1 MSVRN
6 AIRVL
11 AAYYR
16 KTARFSVFIIL
27 LASFAVPFVMAAGP
41 GSLNLS
47 PNINVN
53 AVSRFGCGFPLFPS
67 SGYYQASGGVTAS
80 GTYSGSVYLEG
91 SITIYGHDKATDT
104 PEVKTLALPQ
114 GDFSPNPMS
123 FPGQSQTAVVNNPQ
137 VSSNFCQ
144 PLIDGYTY
152 WVAASTTPGC
162 FTGACLLA
170 NTTITV
176 SVTYGSSQMFQLIM
190 EMPLFNETTLGTT
203 VYCAPTTAPCGLP
216 LQGFYDFIFIIAIIL
231 AGGGF
236 LVALANKQLSGDE
249 RENVVLD
256 FVIAVLFILLFPVI
270 YNNIALLT
278 NYLDMTIIAGPHL
291 PYTDYS
297 LQIGL
302 VWGKLLSWAQGGG
315 VWGLLVSPITSL
327 AGWIVALIVYLMSI
341 FLGIIRIW
349 LITVMVI
356 GFPISLALKQIPFAR
371 KLSSMVEDT
380 LYGLILASLM
390 SSIAIGVAA
399 YVLADSPGGPVW
411 SATIFAGTGINGIS
425 NWVAASALFT
435 AVLIPTVFAPLT
447 GTIFQTASQAAM
459 VGVGVAASM
468 AGAAAAPVA
477 GAAGA
482 GLGGAGMGGLGSLG
496 KGMSGA
502 AAQGTQSI
510 GQQAAGTMQNMGLG
524 ERLLYAAPHSLKN
537 MAVAGTTG
545 VLTAMGAVGAAK
557 SIATVAPLSSS
568 AKVSQGIGSINAARQ
583 EATMQYETSNALQE
597 ARRKVGG
604 IVFNAVTA
612 PQLETESLVSQ
623 APTLN
628 RWHAQQSQIAPI
640 QLLSHMRQNHII
652 NVEQY
657 HSLRRDPAA
666 SAELAETYKQQLNMF
681 AHDNSGSLTQDGLIQ
696 AASLKD
702 LLQKQSGSSPKVTTS
717 RNKPEL
723 GNM

>member
-1 MSVRN
+1 MTVRK
-6 AIRVL
+6 AIRQV
-11 AAYYR
+11 AATYR
-16 KTARFSVFIIL
+16 KGARFAVFIII
-27 LASFAVPFVMAAGP
+27 LASFAIPYVMAAGP
-41 GSLNLS
+41 GSLNVS
-47 PNINVN
+47 PDVNVN
-53 AVSRFGCGFPLFPS
+53 AVSPFGCGFPLFPS
-67 SGYYQASGGVTAS
+67 SGYYQASGGVSVS
-80 GTYSGSVYLEG
+80 GTYSGNVYFEG
-91 SITIYGHDKATDT
+91 SVTIYGHDQSTDK
-104 PEVKTLALPQ
+104 PEVHTLALPQ
-114 GDFSPNPMS
+114 SDFSPSPIS
-123 FPGQSQTAVVNNPQ
+123 FPGQDQAGVVNNPQ
-137 VSSNFCQ
+137 VNSDFCK
-144 PLIDGYTY
+144 PFIDSYTY
-152 WVAASTTPGC
+152 WVAASTTSGC

-170 NTTITV
+170 NTTVTV
-176 SVTYGSSQMFQLIM
+176 SVTSGSNQMFQLIM

-236 LVALANKQLSGDE
+236 LIALANKQLSGDE
-249 RENVVLD
+249 RQNVVLD

-278 NYLDMTIIAGPHL
+278 NYLDMTILAGPNL

-297 LQIGL
+297 LQINL

-315 VWGLLVSPITSL
+315 IWGILVSPITSI
-327 AGWIVALIVYLMSI
+327 AGWIVALIVYLMTI
-341 FLGIIRIW
+341 FLGVIRIW

-356 GFPISLALKQIPFAR
+356 GFPISLALKQVPFAR

-399 YVLADSPGGPVW
+399 YVLADSPGGPIW

-425 NWVAASALFT
+425 NWVAAAALFT

-447 GTIFQTASQAAM
+447 GTLFQTASQAAM

-482 GLGGAGMGGLGSLG
+482 GLGGAGAGGLGSLG
-496 KGMSGA
+496 KGVSGA
-502 AAQGTQSI
+502 VGQAPQTI

-545 VLTAMGAVGAAK
+545 ILTAMGASSAAK

-568 AKVSQGIGSINAARQ
+568 TGVSQGIGRINAARQ
-583 EATMQYETSNALQE
+583 RSALEYETSTALQE
-597 ARRKVGG
+597 A
-604 IVFNAVTA
+604 N
-612 PQLETESLVSQ
+612 ESLGSIVQRAATSHGPGVVGQ
-623 APTLN
+623 QVENLN
-628 RWHAQQSQIAPI
+628 RWYVQQTQVSPVE
-640 QLLSHMRQNHII
+640 LLSRARQSHVI
-652 NVEQY
+652 NVQQY
-657 HSLRRDPAA
+657 HAIRRDPAA
-666 SAELAETYKQQLNMF
+666 SAEFAESYKQRLNNF
-681 AHDNSGSLTQDGLIQ
+681 ELDGSGSLTQNGLIQ
-696 AASLKD
+696 AANLKD
-702 LLQKQSGSSPKVTTS
+702 VLQRHGGPRVKMGTS
-717 RNKPEL
+717 RNQPEL
-723 GNM
+723 GST

>member
-1 MSVRN
+1 MPVRR
-6 AIRVL
+6 AFRVL

-16 KTARFSVFIIL
+16 KAARFSVFVIL
-27 LASFAVPFVMAAGP
+27 LAALAAPVLAAGP

-53 AVSRFGCGFPLFPS
+53 AVSPFGCGIPLFPS
-67 SGYYQASGGVTAS
+67 SGSYQASGGVTAS
-80 GTYSGSVYLEG
+80 GTYSGNVYLEG
-91 SITIYGHDKATDT
+91 SVTIHGHDKATDN
-104 PEVKTLALPQ
+104 PEVQTLALPQ
-114 GDFSPNPMS
+114 GDFSPSPMG
-123 FPGQSQTAVVNNPQ
+123 FPGQSQSGLVGNPQ
-137 VSSNFCQ
+137 VSSDFCE
-144 PLIDGYTY
+144 PVIDGYTY
-152 WVAASTTPGC
+152 WIAASTTSGC
-162 FTGACLLA
+162 FTGACLLTNA
-170 NTTITV
+170 TV
-176 SVTYGSSQMFQLIM
+176 SVSVSYGSNQMFQLIM

-216 LQGFYDFIFIIAIIL
+216 LQGFYDFVFIIAIIL

-236 LVALANKQLSGDE
+236 LVALANRQLSGDE
-249 RENVVLD
+249 RQNVVLD
-256 FVIAVLFILLFPVI
+256 FVIAVLFIILFPVI

-278 NYLDMTIIAGPHL
+278 NYLDMTIVAGPSL
-291 PYTDYS
+291 PYTDYV
-297 LQIGL
+297 LQINL
-302 VWGKLLSWAQGGG
+302 VWGKLLSWASGGG
-315 VWGLLVSPITSL
+315 IWGMLVSPITSV
-327 AGWIVALIVYLMSI
+327 AGWLVALIVYLTSI

-399 YVLADSPGGPVW
+399 YVLADSPGGPIW

-496 KGMSGA
+496 KGISGA
-502 AAQGTQSI
+502 AQGAQTI
-510 GQQAAGTMQNMGLG
+510 GQRAASTMQNMGLG

-537 MAVAGTTG
+537 VAVAGTTG
-545 VLTAMGAVGAAK
+545 VLTAIGAVGAAK
-557 SIATVAPLSSS
+557 SIATVAPMSSS
-568 AKVSQGIGSINAARQ
+568 NRVSQGIGSINAGRQ
-583 EATMQYETSNALQE
+583 EAAQEYELSLALQE
-597 ARRKVGG
+597 ANQKLGG
-604 IVFNAVTA
+604 VVFNAVTA
-612 PQLETESLVSQ
+612 PPLGAESLVSQ
-623 APTLN
+623 TPALN
-628 RWHAQQSQIAPI
+628 RWYVQQSQAAPV
-640 QLLSHMRQNHII
+640 QLLSQLRQSHII
-652 NVEQY
+652 NVQQY
-657 HSLRRDPAA
+657 HALRRDPAA
-666 SAELAETYKQQLNMF
+666 SAELTETYKQQLNLF
-681 AHDNSGSLTQDGLIQ
+681 ARDNSGNLAQDGLAQ
-696 AASLKD
+696 AANLKE
-702 LLQKQSGSSPKVTTS
+702 LMQKQVGPGLKVTTS
-717 RNKPEL
+717 RSKPEL
-723 GNM
+723 ANV